1 MSELIQLPMG
11 DLWRAPVRDENGQIV
26 PRKDNVDVSHLPA
39 AGKMTPDVAAILMA
53 ERERLAAEAAAAAAS
68 K

>member
-11 DLWRAPVRDENGQIV
+11 DLWRAPIRDEQGQIV
-26 PRKDNVDVSHLPA
+26 PRKDNVDVRHLPQ

-53 ERERLAAEAAAAAAS
+53 ELQAKAAPPAAE
-68 K
+68 